1 MVVMNIHGRRFPRTE
16 TNEIRDLLEAN
27 LSALHALLDEHRRAL
42 TATLTAVESMRGE
55 IHSEIRAL
63 ADVRAPWVAALA
75 ETRALLYVAL
85 KEIVVGESSSDTH
98 PGIDAARL
106 GGYAPAVSV

>member
-1 MVVMNIHGRRFPRTE
+1 MIDMNIHHRRLPRTE

-42 TATLTAVESMRGE
+42 AATLTAVESMRGE
-55 IHSEIRAL
+55 LHGEIRAL

-85 KEIVVGESSSDTH
+85 KELIVGESSSETQPGVATH
-98 PGIDAARL
+98 PGMMSA
-106 GGYAPAVSV
+106 